1 MSFYTEVK
9 DEAALIIPA
18 DKHCKIAELSAF
30 FAFYAKHAAG
40 EGRSLLFSPE
50 NEQAYRKCFTLLTK
64 AFNIETEFLGETT
77 EGLRE
82 YTVFSSDMPEFNK
95 VMSAVSLNNSAQIL
109 ARDCCRRAFLRGAF
123 LSAGF
128 IADPNTGYHFEITV
142 SDEAKANLLIGLFEG
157 FEIKARKS
165 VRKKQFVVYI
175 KESEAISD
183 VLNVIGA
190 HKAMLSLVE
199 ARIVKDVRNDVNR
212 RNNFDTANITKAVNA
227 ASRQIEDISYI
238 RQVEGVD
245 NLPESLREIAEVR
258 IAHPEASLTEL
269 GGLLDP
275 PVGKSGVNHRLRKLS
290 EYADALRGR
299 VKSEKT

>member
-9 DEAALIIPA
+9 EEAAQIISPE
-18 DKHCKIAELSAF
+18 KHCRIAELSAF
-30 FAFYAKHAAG
+30 FAFYAKNPSDG
-40 EGRSLLFSPE
+40 GRAYLFSPE

-64 AFNIETEFLGETT
+64 AFNIETEFLGETA

-82 YTVFSSDMPEFNK
+82 YTVFSPDTPGFNK

-109 ARDCCRRAFLRGAF
+109 SKDCCRRAFLRGAF

-128 IADPNTGYHFEITV
+128 ISDPNTGYHFEITV
-142 SDEAKANLLIGLFEG
+142 LDESKANLLIGLFEG
-157 FEIKARKS
+157 FGIKARKS

-190 HKAMLSLVE
+190 HKAMLTLVE
-199 ARIVKDVRNDVNR
+199 TRIVKDVRNDVNR
-212 RNNFDTANITKAVNA
+212 RNNFDTANITKAVHA

-238 RQVEGVD
+238 RQTEGFD
-245 NLPESLREIAEVR
+245 NLPGALREIAEVR
-258 IAHPEASLTEL
+258 LMNPESSLTEL
-269 GGLLDP
+269 GGMLNP

-290 EYADALRGR
+290 EYAEALRAKGR
-299 VKSEKT
+299 DYD